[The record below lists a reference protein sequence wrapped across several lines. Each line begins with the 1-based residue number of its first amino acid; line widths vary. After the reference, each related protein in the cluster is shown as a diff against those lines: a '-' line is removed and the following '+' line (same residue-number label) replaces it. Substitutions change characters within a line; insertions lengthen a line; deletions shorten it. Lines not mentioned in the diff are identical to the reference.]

1 MNIKLYFK
9 LIASKYIINLINRST
24 TKKKKKIKEVWGNIS
39 LIGLMNDIL

>member
-1 MNIKLYFK
+1 MNIKLYYK

-24 TKKKKKIKEVWGNIS
+24 TKKKKIKEVWGNIS